1 MKSKVKLILAI
12 ILIAI
17 LVLIYINFFKTN
29 YYKNGLIYYPENR
42 PNLQFTRTLVEDNE
56 NYSKEKITFESKN
69 AKIYGYLFLPKEKE
83 KVPGIIFLPAAQA
96 TKEGAQT
103 ESKVF
108 LREGFAVLTIDQRG
122 VGETGGN
129 ITLSQ
134 DDFNN
139 FKENKESFQSLMIYD
154 ALRSFDLL
162 SQIPQVDN
170 KKIIMSGS
178 SMGGRTA
185 IIAAAL
191 DKNIHGALIIS
202 SSGYDIPKQNDEKLN
217 NFLYSINPNNYIP
230 LIQPRK
236 IIMIHSQYDK
246 VIPLQLAEFTYSLAK
261 DPKNLFIL
269 NTCNHGYC
277 DEMNSYID
285 KALKEL
291 IQ

>member
-1 MKSKVKLILAI
+1 MKLKVKLILAI

-17 LVLIYINFFKTN
+17 LVLIYINSFKTS
-29 YYKNGLIYYPENR
+29 YYKNNLIYYPENR
-42 PNLQFTRTLVEDNE
+42 PKLQFTRILIEDNE

-69 AKIYGYLFLPKEKE
+69 AKIYGYLFLPKKKE

-108 LREGFAVLTIDQRG
+108 LREGFAALTIDQRG
-122 VGETGGN
+122 VGETNGN

-139 FKENKESFQSLMIYD
+139 FKENKESFQSLMVYD
-154 ALRSFDLL
+154 TLRSFDLL

-185 IIAAAL
+185 IIASAL

-217 NFLYSINPNNYIP
+217 SFLYSINPNNYIS

-246 VIPLQLAEFTYSLAK
+246 VIPLQLA
-261 DPKNLFIL
+261 
-269 NTCNHGYC
+269 
-277 DEMNSYID
+277 
-285 KALKEL
+285 
-291 IQ
+291 